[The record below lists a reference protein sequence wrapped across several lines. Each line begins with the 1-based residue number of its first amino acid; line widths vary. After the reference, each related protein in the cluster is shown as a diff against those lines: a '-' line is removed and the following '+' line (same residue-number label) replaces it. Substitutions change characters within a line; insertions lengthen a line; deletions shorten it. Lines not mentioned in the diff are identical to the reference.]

1 MATLYDSCL
10 KALAEYSQACGRRLG
25 AIDHGYDQAIDWIG
39 EHRFR
44 SFCTCVLFFCW
55 PATADAGL
63 FLGLTWPFFM
73 LAFTFTF
80 IFAEIPIIRLPFV
93 ILVFWGYAYL
103 ILNQVHFRMLLL
115 YWGHLQGS
123 KKGLQNLMRK
133 SLRGRVVEDLE
144 ALEIYPPLPRGH
156 VHICTNRVQNRVF

>member
-80 IFAEIPIIRLPFV
+80 IFAEIPIMGLCISDTQPGAFQDALALLRPSPRL
-93 ILVFWGYAYL
+93 
-103 ILNQVHFRMLLL
+103 
-115 YWGHLQGS
+115 
-123 KKGLQNLMRK
+123 KKGLTKL
-133 SLRGRVVEDLE
+133 D
-144 ALEIYPPLPRGH
+144 A
-156 VHICTNRVQNRVF
+156 